1 MDGFFV
7 YILECAGNRFY
18 TGYSRDARRRY
29 RQHCRGQA
37 RCRFTAAF
45 PPIHPSACWRVP
57 GSRSQAMRLERWL
70 QAQSRLQKEELIRTP
85 AKLALIFPEL
95 NLQIEAVGEWS
106 R

>member
-1 MDGFFV
+1 
-7 YILECAGNRFY
+7 
-18 TGYSRDARRRY
+18 
-29 RQHCRGQA
+29 
-37 RCRFTAAF
+37 
-45 PPIHPSACWRVP
+45 
-57 GSRSQAMRLERWL
+57 MRLERWL